1 MITAGTD
8 NVVSASVATAFVTGW
23 TTVDTG
29 ATGAVD
35 GAGSV
40 DGAGTFDSDATA
52 LVTGTVTF
60 EPEATTFES
69 DATGSVT
76 AGVTALSVLVSG
88 ATGSAVGVATAR
100 RCWPGLPS
108 N

>member
-8 NVVSASVATAFVTGW
+8 NVVLASVATAFVTGL

-35 GAGSV
+35 GAG
-40 DGAGTFDSDATA
+40 AFDSDATA